1 MWVVLSAWAAPIGA
15 RPPVLQGG
23 ATCFQIAQAVS
34 TAVAQMPWEP
44 DVVVILE
51 EESICGGAQRSVGP
65 WSFRPRGFVMPDD
78 PDLDALLAA
87 AEAYDAE
94 LGAAFRAQHERTKTG
109 IPAKPYSAQ
118 DLEDVIRQ
126 AAAKVRAE
134 VPTAATASVS
144 RTGGVVRVTASSEP
158 VLDRRVTVGA
168 ASCPTVRQFP
178 EGTLRDD
185 LRCAFEGIPGM
196 AIPMSPILTGGNWIL
211 TPSTAPASPADAA
224 HPNGV
229 PPRLD
234 PTGPRPSM
242 RRGDHRLHR
251 SLSCPSCPS
260 CLRGSPSTSVT
271 SPSAQPRTC
280 VQARARRV
288 GRARRAWAS
297 TRSGA
302 ATPARP

>member
-211 TPSTAPASPADAA
+211 TPSTAPAEWRDQPLRVVLEEFYRSHD
-224 HPNGV
+224 HGEHGFLVLVEDHV
-229 PPRLD
+229 PEVEAPPHLQMRHIPTVYPLD
-234 PTGPRPSM
+234 
-242 RRGDHRLHR
+242 
-251 SLSCPSCPS
+251 
-260 CLRGSPSTSVT
+260 
-271 SPSAQPRTC
+271 
-280 VQARARRV
+280 
-288 GRARRAWAS
+288 
-297 TRSGA
+297 
-302 ATPARP
+302 